1 MGFFGKIKNILFEE
15 DDEEEDMPVYTK
27 ENVKKDDVSNETLV
41 EPTPNQAV
49 ELDEVRYTSI
59 KRDVDTNFEDTTNSL
74 EITNTLD
81 IPRAKLENKIETPP
95 PNEEKKSP
103 FLSFDEDEFER
114 LNSRININ
122 EKKIKK
128 PEKNIAIEQPKIE
141 TKVDVRKANNNFSSV
156 STFEKANQDKDR
168 YKIKKDESESRKP
181 FTPSPVISPVYG
193 ILNKNYRKD
202 EIVDKKDGIKREKL
216 VKDVHHAKT
225 VEVARKD
232 EYGVYTVDIDSVRKK
247 AFGGLDNLEKNANL
261 DRLRNEEEQETKSNE
276 STLVEIDEI
285 VKDLPKE
292 NKKLSVEDELDQN
305 DYNLNTSDSKD
316 NDVVDYSS
324 LSKKEEPL
332 KNEKP
337 KALDELE
344 KTSTLQILDDIEK
357 ELNSIKPI
365 SNNSDDLDNN
375 SDEARDPI
383 SNSDT
388 LENDLFNLID
398 SMYEKDGEEEDD
410 A

>member
-1 MGFFGKIKNILFEE
+1 MLRQLKQPEKMNMGFIL
-15 DDEEEDMPVYTK
+15 
-27 ENVKKDDVSNETLV
+27 LI
-41 EPTPNQAV
+41 
-49 ELDEVRYTSI
+49 LI
-59 KRDVDTNFEDTTNSL
+59 L
-74 EITNTLD
+74 L
-81 IPRAKLENKIETPP
+81 
-95 PNEEKKSP
+95 EKK
-103 FLSFDEDEFER
+103 L
-114 LNSRININ
+114 
-122 EKKIKK
+122 
-128 PEKNIAIEQPKIE
+128 
-141 TKVDVRKANNNFSSV
+141 
-156 STFEKANQDKDR
+156 
-168 YKIKKDESESRKP
+168 
-181 FTPSPVISPVYG
+181 
-193 ILNKNYRKD
+193 
-202 EIVDKKDGIKREKL
+202 L
-216 VKDVHHAKT
+216 VVQ
-225 VEVARKD
+225 
-232 EYGVYTVDIDSVRKK
+232 I
-247 AFGGLDNLEKNANL
+247 
-261 DRLRNEEEQETKSNE
+261 
-276 STLVEIDEI
+276 TLVEIDEI